1 MSGNVTTNLVQA
13 AYIVAAVLFVLSL
26 AGLSKHEKAKE
37 GNAFGVAGMVLALG
51 ATIWLSVDRAGH
63 PVVTIALIAVA
74 MAVGAAI
81 GLWRA
86 RIVEMTG
93 MPELIALL
101 HSFVGLAAVL
111 VGWNGALYDTGL
123 TGALADIHHAEVF
136 IAVAAVLEPSAL
148 LQNLPH
154 GEPIPTGNRLELFLG
169 AAIGAITFSG
179 SVIAFGKLSGTYK
192 FRLFKGA
199 PVVFPGQHKLNLVL
213 GLVTIAL
220 GLVFMATE
228 SWTAFFAMLALAF
241 VMGVLIIIPIGGAD
255 MPVVV
260 SMLNSYSGWAAAGI
274 GFSLN
279 NQMLIIAG
287 SLVGSSG
294 AILSYIMCKAMN
306 RSFFNVILGG
316 FGGEGATAA
325 AGEAVQRSVKSG
337 SADDAAFI
345 LGNAETVVIVP
356 GYGLAV
362 ARAQHA
368 VKELAGKLTDKGIT
382 VKYAI
387 HPVAGRMPG
396 HMNVLLAEAEVPYD
410 QVFEME
416 DINGEFGQA
425 DVAIV
430 LGANDVVNPAA
441 LQKGTP
447 IYGMPI
453 LEAYKAKT
461 VIVIKRSMA
470 AGYAGLDNELFYMD
484 KTMMVFGD
492 AKKVVE
498 DMVKAV
504 E

>member
-1 MSGNVTTNLVQA
+1 MDFANFPLN
-13 AYIVAAVLFVLSL
+13 YIVLAYLVASVFFIQALKGLSHPTTSIKGNTFGMAGMAIAFLTTCVLILKTAAHLNVDGITGLAWVL
-26 AGLSKHEKAKE
+26 AGL
-37 GNAFGVAGMVLALG
+37 VLG
-51 ATIWLSVDRAGH
+51 GG
-63 PVVTIALIAVA
+63 
-74 MAVGAAI
+74 VGAVMAK
-81 GLWRA
+81 R
-86 RIVEMTG
+86 VEMTK
-93 MPELIALL
+93 MPELVAFM
-101 HSFVGLAAVL
+101 HSMIGLAAVC
-111 VGWNGALYDTGL
+111 
-123 TGALADIHHAEVF
+123 
-136 IAVAAVLEPSAL
+136 IAVAVVAEPQAFAIAEAG
-148 LQNLPH
+148 Q
-154 GEPIPTGNRLELFLG
+154 PIPVGNRLELFLG

-179 SVIAFGKLSGTYK
+179 SVIAFGKLSGKYK
-192 FRLFKGA
+192 FRLFQGA
-199 PVVFPGQHKLNLVL
+199 PVQFPGQHLLNLVMAL
-213 GLVTIAL
+213 LMLAL
-220 GLVFMATE
+220 GGVFMFSGSVNDGTVPAIF
-228 SWTAFFAMLALAF
+228 WVLLALAF
-241 VMGVLIIIPIGGAD
+241 VLGVLIIIPIGGAD

-279 NQMLIIAG
+279 NSMLIIAG

-316 FGGEGATAA
+316 FGGEATSAGGA
-325 AGEAVQRSVKSG
+325 GQKEQRPVKSG
-337 SADDAAFI
+337 SADDAAYM
-345 LGNAETVVIVP
+345 LANADSVIIVP

-368 VKELAGKLTDKGIT
+368 VNELAQKLTAKGIS

-410 QVFEME
+410 QVHEME
-416 DINGEFGQA
+416 DINGEFAQA
-425 DVAIV
+425 DVAII

-441 LQKGTP
+441 LEKGSA

-453 LEAYKAKT
+453 LEAYKART
-461 VIVIKRSMA
+461 VIVNKRSMA

-492 AKKVVE
+492 AKKVIE

-504 E
+504 EAV

>member
-1 MSGNVTTNLVQA
+1 MSMNLVTLLYLIASICFIQALKGLSHPTSSIRGNLFGMIGMAIAAVTTVGLIYSQA
-13 AYIVAAVLFVLSL
+13 QLLNIPFGTGMAYV
-26 AGLSKHEKAKE
+26 
-37 GNAFGVAGMVLALG
+37 LG
-51 ATIWLSVDRAGH
+51 ALVVGGGAG
-63 PVVTIALIAVA
+63 TY
-74 MAVGAAI
+74 MA
-81 GLWRA
+81 RS
-86 RIVEMTG
+86 VEMTK
-93 MPELIALL
+93 MPELVAFM
-101 HSFVGLAAVL
+101 HSMIGLAA
-111 VGWNGALYDTGL
+111 
-123 TGALADIHHAEVF
+123 VF
-136 IAVAAVLEPSAL
+136 IAVAAVAEPWAF
-148 LQNLPH
+148 H
-154 GEPIPTGNRLELFLG
+154 IVAKGEPIPAGNRLELFLG

-179 SVIAFGKLSGTYK
+179 SVIAFGKLSGKYK
-192 FRLFKGA
+192 FRLFQGA
-199 PVVFPGQHKLNLVL
+199 PVQFSGQHMINLVL
-213 GLVTIAL
+213 GLAML
-220 GLVFMATE
+220 GFGLVFMLTE
-228 SWTAFFAMLALAF
+228 NWTTFFVMLALSF
-241 VMGVLIIIPIGGAD
+241 VLGVLIIIPIGGAD

-279 NQMLIIAG
+279 NSMLIIAG

-316 FGGEGATAA
+316 FGGDTATAA
-325 AGEAVQRSVKSG
+325 AAGDQPQRPVKSG
-337 SADDAAFI
+337 SADDAAFV

-368 VKELAGKLTDKGIT
+368 VKELAEKLIEKGIT

-416 DINGEFGQA
+416 DINGEFGQV

-441 LQKGTP
+441 HTKGSP

-461 VIVIKRSMA
+461 IIVNKRSMA
-470 AGYAGLDNELFYMD
+470 SGYAGLDNELFYMD

-498 DMVKAV
+498 QMVKAI

>member
-1 MSGNVTTNLVQA
+1 MSMNVVTLLYLVASVCFIQALKGLSHPTTSIRGNIFGMTGMAIAAVTTAALIWKLASQA
-13 AYIVAAVLFVLSL
+13 AAAPL
-26 AGLSKHEKAKE
+26 AGL
-37 GNAFGVAGMVLALG
+37 GWVLLGLVAGG
-51 ATIWLSVDRAGH
+51 AY
-63 PVVTIALIAVA
+63 
-74 MAVGAAI
+74 GA
-81 GLWRA
+81 WRA
-86 RIVEMTG
+86 KTVEMTK
-93 MPELIALL
+93 MPELVAFF
-101 HSFVGLAAVL
+101 HSMIGLAA
-111 VGWNGALYDTGL
+111 
-123 TGALADIHHAEVF
+123 VF
-136 IAVAAVLEPSAL
+136 IAVAAVAEPAAFGITTKG
-148 LQNLPH
+148 Q
-154 GEPIPTGNRLELFLG
+154 PIPTGNRFELFLG

-199 PVVFPGQHKLNLVL
+199 PVIFPGQHMLNLVL
-213 GLVTIAL
+213 GIATVAL
-220 GLVFMATE
+220 GLMFTFTE
-228 SWTAFFAMLALAF
+228 NWPAFYAMLALSF
-241 VMGVLIIIPIGGAD
+241 ILGVLIIIPIGGAD

-279 NQMLIIAG
+279 NAMLIVAG

-316 FGGEGATAA
+316 FGGEGGLPQGTT
-325 AGEAVQRSVKSG
+325 EQRPVKSG

-345 LGNAETVVIVP
+345 LGNAETVIIVP

-368 VKELAGKLTDKGIT
+368 VNELAEKLMHKGVT

-396 HMNVLLAEAEVPYD
+396 HMNVLLAEAEVPYE

-461 VIVIKRSMA
+461 VIVNKRSMA

-498 DMVKAV
+498 DMVKAI

>member
-1 MSGNVTTNLVQA
+1 MSMNLVALLYLVASVCFIQALKGLSHPTTSIRGNLFGMVGMTIAIVTTAALIIKLAGSGAGLVWVLLGLVVGGGYGA
-13 AYIVAAVLFVLSL
+13 WRAKTVEMTKMPELVAFFHSMIGLAAVAIAVSAVAEPWAFQITQKG
-26 AGLSKHEKAKE
+26 ATIPG
-37 GNAFGVAGMVLALG
+37 GNRIELALG
-51 ATIWLSVDRAGH
+51 A
-63 PVVTIALIAVA
+63 
-74 MAVGAAI
+74 
-81 GLWRA
+81 
-86 RIVEMTG
+86 
-93 MPELIALL
+93 
-101 HSFVGLAAVL
+101 F
-111 VGWNGALYDTGL
+111 
-123 TGALADIHHAEVF
+123 
-136 IAVAAVLEPSAL
+136 
-148 LQNLPH
+148 
-154 GEPIPTGNRLELFLG
+154 
-169 AAIGAITFSG
+169 IGAVTFSG
-179 SVIAFGKLSGTYK
+179 SVIAWGKLSGKSK
-192 FRLFKGA
+192 FRLFQGA
-199 PVVFPGQHKLNLVL
+199 PVTFPGQHWLNL
-213 GLVTIAL
+213 AL
-220 GLVFMATE
+220 GLAALFFMFGFWHSE
-228 SWTAFFAMLALAF
+228 SGFDFGMVCLLGF
-241 VMGVLIIIPIGGAD
+241 VIGVTLIIPIGGAD

-279 NQMLIIAG
+279 NSMLIIAG

-306 RSFFNVILGG
+306 RAFFNVILGG
-316 FGGEGATAA
+316 FGGESGQAA
-325 AGEAVQRSVKSG
+325 AGAQQQRPVKSG
-337 SADDAAFI
+337 SADDAAFV

-368 VKELAGKLTDKGIT
+368 VKELAAKLTAKGVT

-425 DVAIV
+425 DVAII

-441 LQKGTP
+441 HTKGSP

-461 VIVIKRSMA
+461 VIVNKRSMA

>member
-1 MSGNVTTNLVQA
+1 MSGMAIATVTTIVLIIKLQAQA
-13 AYIVAAVLFVLSL
+13 ATGNLGFGLVLGGVIV
-26 AGLSKHEKAKE
+26 G
-37 GNAFGVAGMVLALG
+37 G
-51 ATIWLSVDRAGH
+51 
-63 PVVTIALIAVA
+63 
-74 MAVGAAI
+74 AI
-81 GLWRA
+81 GAFLAKR
-86 RIVEMTG
+86 VEMTK
-93 MPELIALL
+93 MPELVAAM
-101 HSFVGLAAVL
+101 HSLIGLAAVC
-111 VGWNGALYDTGL
+111 
-123 TGALADIHHAEVF
+123 
-136 IAVAAVLEPSAL
+136 IAVAVVAEPWVFNITTREA
-148 LQNLPH
+148 
-154 GEPIPTGNRLELFLG
+154 PIPFGNRLELFIGTFVG
-169 AAIGAITFSG
+169 AVTFSG
-179 SVIAFGKLSGTYK
+179 SVIAFGKLSGKYK
-192 FRLFKGA
+192 FRLFQGA
-199 PVVFPGQHKLNLVL
+199 PVSFKGQHMVNLIL
-213 GLVTIAL
+213 GVAMIAL
-220 GLVFMATE
+220 GLMFCFAPGTAPAWTPFLLMA
-228 SWTAFFAMLALAF
+228 AIAF
-241 VMGVLIIIPIGGAD
+241 VLGVLIIIPIGGAD

-279 NQMLIIAG
+279 NSMLIIAG

-316 FGGEGATAA
+316 FGGDTAA
-325 AGEAVQRSVKSG
+325 ATGGAQVARPVKSG
-337 SADDAAFI
+337 SADDAAF
-345 LGNAETVVIVP
+345 LMGNAETVIIVP

-368 VKELAGKLTDKGIT
+368 LKELTEKLTHKGVT

-416 DINGEFGQA
+416 DINSEFGQA
-425 DVAIV
+425 DVVLV

-441 LQKGTP
+441 KDP
-447 IYGMPI
+447 KSSIAGMPI

-461 VIVIKRSMA
+461 VIVNKRSMA

-492 AKKVVE
+492 AKKVIE

>member
-1 MSGNVTTNLVQA
+1 MNLVTLLYLVASVCFIQA
-13 AYIVAAVLFVLSL
+13 LKGLSHPTTSIRGNIFGMTGMAIAVLTT
-26 AGLSKHEKAKE
+26 
-37 GNAFGVAGMVLALG
+37 LALIHGQARSLNVDFATGIAWVLG
-51 ATIWLSVDRAGH
+51 A
-63 PVVTIALIAVA
+63 VVVGGGLGAF
-74 MAVGAAI
+74 MANK
-81 GLWRA
+81 
-86 RIVEMTG
+86 VEMTK
-93 MPELIALL
+93 MPELVAFM
-101 HSFVGLAAVL
+101 HSMIGLAAV
-111 VGWNGALYDTGL
+111 
-123 TGALADIHHAEVF
+123 F
-136 IAVAAVLEPSAL
+136 IGVAAVAEPWAFGITAAPQPAVAGVATPDGAVLVEGL
-148 LQNLPH
+148 LRFA
-154 GEPIPTGNRLELFLG
+154 IPYGNRLELFLG

-179 SVIAFGKLSGTYK
+179 SVIAFGKLSGKYK
-192 FRLFKGA
+192 FRLFQGA
-199 PVVFPGQHKLNLVL
+199 PVQFKGQHMLNLVL
-213 GLVTIAL
+213 GLLTIAL
-220 GLVFMATE
+220 GLVYMATE
-228 SWTAFFAMLALAF
+228 SWGAFFAMLLLAF

-279 NQMLIIAG
+279 NAMLIVAG

-316 FGGEGATAA
+316 FGGETAA
-325 AGEAVQRSVKSG
+325 ATGGAKEQRPVKTG
-337 SADDAAFI
+337 SADDAAFV

-368 VKELAGKLTDKGIT
+368 VKELAQKLTDKGIT

-425 DVAIV
+425 DVAII

-441 LQKGTP
+441 HTKGSP

-461 VIVIKRSMA
+461 VIVNKRSMA

-498 DMVKAV
+498 DMVKAI

>member
-1 MSGNVTTNLVQA
+1 MSMNLVTLLYLLASVCFIQALKGLSHPTTSIRGNVFGMVGMAIAAGTTA
-13 AYIVAAVLFVLSL
+13 ALIVKL
-26 AGLSKHEKAKE
+26 ANGDAFGLSYVLV
-37 GNAFGVAGMVLALG
+37 GLLIGGGTGAF
-51 ATIWLSVDRAGH
+51 
-63 PVVTIALIAVA
+63 
-74 MAVGAAI
+74 MAQ
-81 GLWRA
+81 R
-86 RIVEMTG
+86 VEMTK
-93 MPELIALL
+93 MPELVAFM
-101 HSFVGLAAVL
+101 HSMIGLAAVC
-111 VGWNGALYDTGL
+111 
-123 TGALADIHHAEVF
+123 
-136 IAVAAVLEPSAL
+136 IAAAAVLEPAAFSIADAA
-148 LQNLPH
+148 
-154 GEPIPTGNRLELFLG
+154 GRIPGGNRIELGLG
-169 AAIGAITFSG
+169 AFIGAITFSG
-179 SVIAFGKLSGTYK
+179 SVIAFGKLSGKYK
-192 FRLFKGA
+192 FRLFQGA
-199 PVVFPGQHKLNLVL
+199 PVTFAGQHWLNL
-213 GLVTIAL
+213 AL
-220 GLVFMATE
+220 GLASVFFIFGFWHSQ
-228 SWTAFFAMLALAF
+228 SWMDFGLVLALGF
-241 VMGVLIIIPIGGAD
+241 VLGVLLIIPIGGAD

-279 NQMLIIAG
+279 NSMLIIAG

-316 FGGEGATAA
+316 FGGDASAAA
-325 AGEAVQRSVKSG
+325 AGGAVQRSVKSG

-345 LGNAETVVIVP
+345 MGNAESVIIVP

-368 VKELAGKLTDKGIT
+368 VKELAAKLTEKGVS

-416 DINGEFGQA
+416 DINAEFGQA
-425 DVAIV
+425 DVAII

-441 LQKGTP
+441 HQKGSP

-461 VIVIKRSMA
+461 VIVNKRSMA

-484 KTMMVFGD
+484 KTLMVFGD

-498 DMVKAV
+498 DMVKAI

>member
-1 MSGNVTTNLVQA
+1 MSMNLVTLLYLVASICFIQALKGLSHPTTSIRGNVFGMTGMTIAVVTTGALI
-13 AYIVAAVLFVLSL
+13 YKL
-26 AGLSKHEKAKE
+26 AG
-37 GNAFGVAGMVLALG
+37 GNVAGLGYVLLG
-51 ATIWLSVDRAGH
+51 LLIGGTAGA
-63 PVVTIALIAVA
+63 I
-74 MAVGAAI
+74 MAN
-81 GLWRA
+81 R
-86 RIVEMTG
+86 VEMTK
-93 MPELIALL
+93 MPELVAFM
-101 HSFVGLAAVL
+101 HSMIGLAA
-111 VGWNGALYDTGL
+111 
-123 TGALADIHHAEVF
+123 VF
-136 IAVAAVLEPSAL
+136 IAVAAVAEPWAL
-148 LQNLPH
+148 LH
-154 GEPIPTGNRLELFLG
+154 GLAKGDPIPTGNRLELFLG

-179 SVIAFGKLSGTYK
+179 SVIAFGKLSGKYK
-192 FRLFKGA
+192 FRLFQGA
-199 PVVFPGQHKLNLVL
+199 PVVFGGQHLLNLMLGLSTVVL
-213 GLVTIAL
+213 GIAFMVTQNWMAF
-220 GLVFMATE
+220 GL
-228 SWTAFFAMLALAF
+228 MLALSF
-241 VMGVLIIIPIGGAD
+241 VLGVLIIIPIGGAD

-279 NQMLIIAG
+279 NSMLIIAG

-316 FGGEGATAA
+316 FGGDAGAA
-325 AGEAVQRSVKSG
+325 AQGTQQQRSVKSG

-368 VKELAGKLTDKGIT
+368 VKELAEKLTHKGIT

-425 DVAIV
+425 DVAII

-441 LQKGTP
+441 HVKGSP

-461 VIVIKRSMA
+461 VIVNKRSMA

>member
-1 MSGNVTTNLVQA
+1 MSMNIVTLLYLVASVFFIQALKGLSHPTTSLRGNLFGMVGMA
-13 AYIVAAVLFVLSL
+13 IAVLTT
-26 AGLSKHEKAKE
+26 A
-37 GNAFGVAGMVLALG
+37 AL
-51 ATIWLSVDRAGH
+51 
-63 PVVTIALIAVA
+63 
-74 MAVGAAI
+74 
-81 GLWRA
+81 
-86 RIVEMTG
+86 IVEMSGGKAEGMVYVLGALVVGGAAGTLMAKRVEMTK
-93 MPELIALL
+93 MPELVAFM
-101 HSFVGLAAVL
+101 HSMIGLAA
-111 VGWNGALYDTGL
+111 
-123 TGALADIHHAEVF
+123 VF
-136 IAVAAVLEPSAL
+136 IAVAAVAEPYAF
-148 LQNLPH
+148 
-154 GEPIPTGNRLELFLG
+154 GIAAKGMEIPAGNRLELFLG

-179 SVIAFGKLSGTYK
+179 SVIAFGKLSGKYK
-192 FRLFKGA
+192 FRLFQGA
-199 PVVFPGQHKLNLVL
+199 PVSFPGQHKLNLVL
-213 GLVTIAL
+213 GLVML
-220 GLVFMATE
+220 GLGLTFMLTGNW
-228 SWTAFFAMLALAF
+228 SAFFAMLALAF

-279 NQMLIIAG
+279 NSMLIIAG

-316 FGGEGATAA
+316 FGGEAGTAA
-325 AGEAVQRSVKSG
+325 TGAKEQRPVKSG

-345 LGNAETVVIVP
+345 LGNAETVIIVP

-362 ARAQHA
+362 ARAQHS
-368 VKELAGKLTDKGIT
+368 VKELVQKLTDKGVK

-416 DINGEFGQA
+416 DINAEFGQA
-425 DVAIV
+425 DVAII

-441 LQKGTP
+441 HVKGSA

-461 VIVIKRSMA
+461 VIVNKRSMA

-492 AKKVVE
+492 AKKVIE
-498 DMVKAV
+498 DIGKAI

>member
-1 MSGNVTTNLVQA
+1 MSLNLVTLLYLVASVCFIQALKGLSHPTTSIRGNV
-13 AYIVAAVLFVLSL
+13 
-26 AGLSKHEKAKE
+26 
-37 GNAFGVAGMVLALG
+37 FGMIGM
-51 ATIWLSVDRAGH
+51 
-63 PVVTIALIAVA
+63 TIAALTTGALIWTLATSA
-74 MAVGAAI
+74 MAIGWVLI
-81 GLWRA
+81 GLLVGGTAGTIMAKR
-86 RIVEMTG
+86 VEMTK
-93 MPELIALL
+93 MPELVAFM
-101 HSFVGLAAVL
+101 HSMIGLAA
-111 VGWNGALYDTGL
+111 
-123 TGALADIHHAEVF
+123 VF
-136 IAVAAVLEPSAL
+136 IAVAAVAEPSAL
-148 LQNLPH
+148 ERGLAP
-154 GEPIPTGNRLELFLG
+154 GEPIPYGNRLELFLG

-179 SVIAFGKLSGTYK
+179 SVIAFGKLSGKYK
-192 FRLFKGA
+192 FRLFQGA
-199 PVVFPGQHKLNLVL
+199 PVQFAGQHALNAVL
-213 GLVTIAL
+213 GLAMLGCGIAF
-220 GLVFMATE
+220 VATE
-228 SWTAFFAMLALAF
+228 SSVAFAAMLALSF
-241 VMGVLIIIPIGGAD
+241 VLGVLIIIPIGGAD

-279 NQMLIIAG
+279 NAMLIIAG

-316 FGGEGATAA
+316 FGAAPGTAA
-325 AGEAVQRSVKSG
+325 AGAAEARPVKSG

-345 LGNAETVVIVP
+345 LGNAESVIIVP

-368 VKELAGKLTDKGIT
+368 VKELAAKLKSKGIS

-410 QVFEME
+410 QVFEMDE
-416 DINGEFGQA
+416 INGEFGQA
-425 DVAIV
+425 DVAII

-441 LQKGTP
+441 LTKGTA

-461 VIVIKRSMA
+461 IIVNKRSMA

-498 DMVKAV
+498 DMLKAV

>member
-1 MSGNVTTNLVQA
+1 MSMNLVTLLYLIASICFIQA
-13 AYIVAAVLFVLSL
+13 LKGLSHPTTSIRGNLFGMIGMAIAALTTAALIVEISGGKAQGMAWVLLGLVVGGGYGAYRAKTVEMTKMPELVAFFHSMIGLSAVFIAIAAVVEPWAFQIVA
-26 AGLSKHEKAKE
+26 K
-37 GNAFGVAGMVLALG
+37 
-51 ATIWLSVDRAGH
+51 
-63 PVVTIALIAVA
+63 
-74 MAVGAAI
+74 GAAI
-81 GLWRA
+81 PA
-86 RIVEMTG
+86 
-93 MPELIALL
+93 
-101 HSFVGLAAVL
+101 
-111 VGWNGALYDTGL
+111 
-123 TGALADIHHAEVF
+123 
-136 IAVAAVLEPSAL
+136 
-148 LQNLPH
+148 
-154 GEPIPTGNRLELFLG
+154 GNRLELALG
-169 AAIGAITFSG
+169 SAIGAVTFSG

-192 FRLFKGA
+192 FRLFQGA
-199 PVVFPGQHKLNLVL
+199 PVQFAGQHKLNLIL
-213 GLVTIAL
+213 GLIMLGNIGMYTATGEPVYFAIA
-220 GLVFMATE
+220 T
-228 SWTAFFAMLALAF
+228 ALAF

-279 NQMLIIAG
+279 NAMLIVAG

-316 FGGEGATAA
+316 FGGEATTAA
-325 AGEAVQRSVKSG
+325 AGSAVQRSVKSG
-337 SADDAAFI
+337 SADDAAFV

-368 VKELAGKLTDKGIT
+368 VKELAEKLIHKGIK

-416 DINGEFGQA
+416 DINGEFGQV
-425 DVAIV
+425 DVAII

-441 LQKGTP
+441 MTKGSA

-461 VIVIKRSMA
+461 IIVNKRSMA

-498 DMVKAV
+498 DMGKAL

>member
-1 MSGNVTTNLVQA
+1 MSMNLITVLYLIASVCFIQALKGLSHPTTSRRGNLFGM
-13 AYIVAAVLFVLSL
+13 IGMGLAVLTTVGLIFKLGSEL
-26 AGLSKHEKAKE
+26 ATAGIGYVIVGLLIGGTAGSIMAK
-37 GNAFGVAGMVLALG
+37 
-51 ATIWLSVDRAGH
+51 R
-63 PVVTIALIAVA
+63 
-74 MAVGAAI
+74 
-81 GLWRA
+81 
-86 RIVEMTG
+86 VEMTK
-93 MPELIALL
+93 MPELVAFM
-101 HSFVGLAAVL
+101 HSMIGLAAV
-111 VGWNGALYDTGL
+111 
-123 TGALADIHHAEVF
+123 F
-136 IAVAAVLEPSAL
+136 IAIAAVVEPQSLGIVAQL
-148 LQNLPH
+148 
-154 GEPIPTGNRLELFLG
+154 GDAIPAGNRLELFLG

-179 SVIAFGKLSGTYK
+179 SVIAFGKLSGKYK
-192 FRLFKGA
+192 FRLFQGA
-199 PVVFPGQHKLNLVL
+199 PVVFKGQHMVNLAVGLAIIGL
-213 GLVTIAL
+213 GLIFTFTGNL
-220 GLVFMATE
+220 
-228 SWTAFFAMLALAF
+228 TAFAILVALAF
-241 VMGVLIIIPIGGAD
+241 VIGVLIIIPIGGAD

-279 NQMLIIAG
+279 NSMLIVAG

-316 FGGEGATAA
+316 FGGDADAGPAT
-325 AGEAVQRSVKSG
+325 GSQEQRPVKSG
-337 SADDAAFI
+337 SSDDAAF
-345 LGNAETVVIVP
+345 LLSNADTVIIVP

-368 VKELAGKLTDKGIT
+368 LMELAEKLTHRGVT

-396 HMNVLLAEAEVPYD
+396 HMNVLLAEAEVPYE

-416 DINGEFGQA
+416 DINSEFGQA
-425 DVAIV
+425 DVVLV

-441 LQKGTP
+441 KTDPKSP
-447 IYGMPI
+447 IAGMPI

-461 VIVIKRSMA
+461 VIVNKRSMA
-470 AGYAGLDNELFYMD
+470 SGYAGLDNELFYMD

>member
-1 MSGNVTTNLVQA
+1 MSLNLVTLLYLFASVCFIQA
-13 AYIVAAVLFVLSL
+13 LKGLSHPTTSIRGNLFGMIGMAVAAVTTAALIYKL
-26 AGLSKHEKAKE
+26 ATHMGQDGFTGL
-37 GNAFGVAGMVLALG
+37 GWVLG
-51 ATIWLSVDRAGH
+51 ALLVGGTAGT
-63 PVVTIALIAVA
+63 V
-74 MAVGAAI
+74 MAQ
-81 GLWRA
+81 R
-86 RIVEMTG
+86 VEMTK
-93 MPELIALL
+93 MPELVAFM
-101 HSFVGLAAVL
+101 HSMIGLAA
-111 VGWNGALYDTGL
+111 
-123 TGALADIHHAEVF
+123 VF
-136 IAVAAVLEPSAL
+136 IAVAAVAEPSAL
-148 LQNLPH
+148 LH
-154 GEPIPTGNRLELFLG
+154 GLEKGAPIPAGNRLELFLG

-179 SVIAFGKLSGTYK
+179 SVIAFGKLSGKYK
-192 FRLFKGA
+192 FRLFQGA
-199 PVVFPGQHKLNLVL
+199 PVQFAGQHKLNLVL
-213 GLVTIAL
+213 GLTTLGL
-220 GLVFMATE
+220 GLVFTATGD
-228 SWTAFFAMLALAF
+228 WNAFFAMLALSF

-279 NQMLIIAG
+279 NSMLIIAG

-316 FGGEGATAA
+316 FGGDTAA
-325 AGEAVQRSVKSG
+325 AATGSTEQRPVKSG
-337 SADDAAFI
+337 SADDAAFV

-368 VKELAGKLTDKGIT
+368 VKELAAKLTAKGIT

-425 DVAIV
+425 DVAII

-441 LQKGTP
+441 HIKGSA

-461 VIVIKRSMA
+461 IIVNKRSMA

-498 DMVKAV
+498 DMVKAI